1 MYNGEAYSTSELL
14 PTPLA
19 SQARDASGMPKHHF
33 TCQQGTTLKFTLTAA
48 APDLIIMSI
57 QLINPDLLPHCIA
70 STQTLVACMSL
81 PTRDVCHG
89 VWRPFV
95 MPMPGDEVEL
105 KQLVDVLHPAA
116 PV

>member
-1 MYNGEAYSTSELL
+1 M
-14 PTPLA
+14 
-19 SQARDASGMPKHHF
+19 
-33 TCQQGTTLKFTLTAA
+33 C
-48 APDLIIMSI
+48 
-57 QLINPDLLPHCIA
+57 